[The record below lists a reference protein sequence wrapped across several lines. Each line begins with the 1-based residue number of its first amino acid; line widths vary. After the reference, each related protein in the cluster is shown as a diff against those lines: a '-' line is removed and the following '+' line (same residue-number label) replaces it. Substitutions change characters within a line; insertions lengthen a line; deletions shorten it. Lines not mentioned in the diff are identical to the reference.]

1 MKYNSFKKVWDT
13 NDCVFQ
19 DIVQLLSL
27 FDLFSQSLC
36 LKVHLLHL
44 KLAWT
49 YILDQAVS
57 HFIEKSVGLLEG
69 DGIALLP
76 RIVINSP

>member
-1 MKYNSFKKVWDT
+1 MYKS
-13 NDCVFQ
+13 
-19 DIVQLLSL
+19 I
-27 FDLFSQSLC
+27 SQSLC

-57 HFIEKSVGLLEG
+57 HFIEKSVEPLEG